1 MLSLSHI
8 KLREP
13 YYGGEEMEKTEQ
25 MQQFSLAFV
34 YAIAAQAGCNHS
46 KPEVDDHSVDLKLLK
61 NMPGHLLED
70 PELNIQMKSTYQ
82 DLKRCENVLK
92 YVLRNMKNYNDL
104 RKTNVQ
110 IPRILVLVRMPENPD
125 KWIKEQNDCIELYR
139 DVYWVSLKGFPEK
152 LNTTS
157 VTIDIPVTQ
166 RFNATELT
174 RLMNCIADGGEI

>member
-82 DLKRCENVLK
+82 DLKRCE
-92 YVLRNMKNYNDL
+92 
-104 RKTNVQ
+104 
-110 IPRILVLVRMPENPD
+110 I
-125 KWIKEQNDCIELYR
+125 
-139 DVYWVSLKGFPEK
+139 
-152 LNTTS
+152 
-157 VTIDIPVTQ
+157 
-166 RFNATELT
+166 
-174 RLMNCIADGGEI
+174 

>member
-1 MLSLSHI
+1 
-8 KLREP
+8 
-13 YYGGEEMEKTEQ
+13 
-25 MQQFSLAFV
+25 
-34 YAIAAQAGCNHS
+34 
-46 KPEVDDHSVDLKLLK
+46 
-61 NMPGHLLED
+61 
-70 PELNIQMKSTYQ
+70 
-82 DLKRCENVLK
+82 
-92 YVLRNMKNYNDL
+92 MKNYNDL